1 MKLVVRSADSTLC
14 TRGGCVLQGVQ
25 AVEDRSSRAE
35 HKTISTGQEV
45 IISEG
50 ILAAEYGN
58 QYAFDNE
65 PLPRGAGG
73 S

>member
-1 MKLVVRSADSTLC
+1 
-14 TRGGCVLQGVQ
+14 VLQGVQ